1 MEDEKQEGVL
11 RRRRGRGVGGDD
23 EQKQRQEEEARN
35 KRQWGNGLAGGR
47 ERVGG
52 GRILKFNEPKAG
64 EVWTRRYRPHKP
76 TTSRRIQTTCR
87 EMFPSG
93 PERLKILG
101 PESQMGGA
109 TEPTPA

>member
-1 MEDEKQEGVL
+1 MEDEKEEGVL
-11 RRRRGRGVGGDD
+11 RRREEGGRGGGDD

-35 KRQWGNGLAGGR
+35 KRQWGNG
-47 ERVGG
+47 VGA

-64 EVWTRRYRPHKP
+64 EVWTRRYRPHRP
-76 TTSRRIQTTCR
+76 TTSRRIQTTCW